1 MKRGNLLSR
10 RSLSEQ
16 IVYAVVFI
24 IFTLFALS
32 YLYMLFW
39 CFYSGLRT
47 NDLIAEKPFG
57 IDELH
62 FRNYIDV
69 FTLMEVNGSSFFMML
84 LNSIYFSVLG
94 PFITIFITSAF
105 AYVTCKYKFPGAKII
120 YFAVFLACII
130 PLYGTGVG
138 QYKLMYNL
146 GFINSRTMI
155 FSSFHGH
162 SMNFLYFFAFYTGIS
177 NSYREAAEI
186 DGANDWQ
193 IYFKIIFPQTI
204 SMFGSLF
211 LILWMADWNNYST
224 ALIYLPKL
232 PTLAVGIY
240 EFQTEMQ
247 YSARS
252 DILYA
257 ACTISLLPPLIIF
270 MFCNNALMKNVSL
283 GGIKE

>member
-1 MKRGNLLSR
+1 M
-10 RSLSEQ
+10 
-16 IVYAVVFI
+16 
-24 IFTLFALS
+24 
-32 YLYMLFW
+32 
-39 CFYSGLRT
+39 
-47 NDLIAEKPFG
+47 
-57 IDELH
+57 
-62 FRNYIDV
+62 
-69 FTLMEVNGSSFFMML
+69 
-84 LNSIYFSVLG
+84 
-94 PFITIFITSAF
+94 
-105 AYVTCKYKFPGAKII
+105 

-130 PLYGTGVG
+130 PLYGTGAG

-162 SMNFLYFFAFYTGIS
+162 SMNFLYFFAFYAGIS
-177 NSYREAAEI
+177 DSYREAAEI

-193 IYFKIIFPQTI
+193 IYFRIVFPQAL

-211 LILWMADWNNYST
+211 LLLWMADWNNYGT

-240 EFQTEMQ
+240 EFKTEME

-257 ACTISLLPPLIIF
+257 ACTISLLPPLVIF
-270 MFCNNALMKNVSL
+270 VLCNNALMKNVSL